1 MKQHLSKIWGKC
13 LIIEIFATVYM
24 YVAFG
29 VNYKTACEKLQI
41 QDFET
46 YRRVKERRQ
55 ANL

>member
-1 MKQHLSKIWGKC
+1 MKQHLGKIWGKC

-46 YRRVKERRQ
+46 YRRV
-55 ANL
+55 